1 MTNQELID
9 TLRKAS
15 ESQDKD
21 NIALRMLLIMA
32 AERMERLHL
41 ALYGEKM
48 NQRIQEL
55 MEQAGIFENQYTTEK
70 FAELIV
76 RECANVL
83 RAESERLYKLSAEE
97 KDELFASNFEI
108 CAEKCVDNEVAIR
121 EHFGVEE

>member
-1 MTNQELID
+1 MNERIKQLLGQAYDEAVPETWT
-9 TLRKAS
+9 TLSS
-15 ESQDKD
+15 EQQG
-21 NIALRMLLIMA
+21 RV
-32 AERMERLHL
+32 
-41 ALYGEKM
+41 Y
-48 NQRIQEL
+48 
-55 MEQAGIFENQYTTEK
+55 EK

>member
-1 MTNQELID
+1 MKPGQ
-9 TLRKAS
+9 TLNVVAIGVGKSIFWSERVNERIQALAS
-15 ESQDKD
+15 EAEDYAEGIISQLDTV
-21 NIALRMLLIMA
+21 RG
-32 AERMERLHL
+32 
-41 ALYGEKM
+41 GEFH
-48 NQRIQEL
+48 E
-55 MEQAGIFENQYTTEK
+55 AYTKK